1 MKRYI
6 RVKKQQ
12 KSSYIDCWVL
22 NRPYALRLFEERFIT
37 LLEKGYCLGEVK
49 ELSNYFTIT
58 LELKVVGSYGVYSD
72 KFFYRFVDESALT
85 YDIYRSLN

>member
-1 MKRYI
+1 MKRSI
-6 RVKKQQ
+6 RIKKQQ

-72 KFFYRFVDESALT
+72 KFFYRFVDESAMT

>member
-1 MKRYI
+1 MKRSI
-6 RVKKQQ
+6 KIKKQQ

-72 KFFYRFVDESALT
+72 KFFYRFVDESAMT

>member
-6 RVKKQQ
+6 RIKKQQ
-12 KSSYIDCWVL
+12 KSSYIDCWIL

-49 ELSNYFTIT
+49 ERSNYFTIT
-58 LELKVVGSYGVYSD
+58 LELEVVGNYGVYSD
-72 KFFYRFVDESALT
+72 KFFYRFVDESAMT

>member
-22 NRPYALRLFEERFIT
+22 NRPYALRLFEERFISV
-37 LLEKGYCLGEVK
+37 LEKGYCLGVVK
-49 ELSNYFTIT
+49 ERTNYFTIT
-58 LELKVVGSYGVYSD
+58 LEIEVVGSYGVYTD
-72 KFFYRFVDESALT
+72 KFFYQFADESAKT

>member
-1 MKRYI
+1 MKI
-6 RVKKQQ
+6 SKQH

-22 NRPYALRLFEERFIT
+22 NRPYALRLFEEKFIT

-49 ELSNYFTIT
+49 ERSDYFTIT
-58 LELKVVGSYGVYSD
+58 LELKVVDSYGVYSD